1 MRLTLLIVLVVVSAL
16 GVVYTKYNS
25 RMLFGEMQRL
35 QTRVEQ
41 AETARSNLQLEHTTL
56 AGRHELERKAKKEL
70 AMIYPD
76 PASIIYLSQ
85 QEY

>member
-16 GVVYTKYNS
+16 GVVCTKYNS

-70 AMIYPD
+70 TMIYPD